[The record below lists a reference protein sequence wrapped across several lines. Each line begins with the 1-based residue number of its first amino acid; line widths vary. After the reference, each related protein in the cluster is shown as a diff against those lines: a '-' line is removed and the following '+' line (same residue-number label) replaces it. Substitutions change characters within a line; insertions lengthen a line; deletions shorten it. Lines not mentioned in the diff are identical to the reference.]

1 MPARKEALTF
11 DRHDMASTKRSD
23 ASLSTFNSNLH
34 IEWAPCRR
42 LSNQVASAGQHGAP
56 GRSSP
61 DQMCALDGRGLT
73 LGQTLTSTPP
83 HPSESL
89 RDRRVG
95 VPCIEEAPPPQ
106 TDFCFRLSASGA
118 QNDSVGDGNSEVA
131 EVTEVWV
138 VDFSTLHRV
147 EEEVEGLLGLGLEP
161 ALFKGM
167 TDQLFVNS

>member
-1 MPARKEALTF
+1 VPARKEALTF

-83 HPSESL
+83 PIRQNHCETGEWGFL
-89 RDRRVG
+89 VLKRRR
-95 VPCIEEAPPPQ
+95 PLKPI
-106 TDFCFRLSASGA
+106 
-118 QNDSVGDGNSEVA
+118 SVFG
-131 EVTEVWV
+131 
-138 VDFSTLHRV
+138 
-147 EEEVEGLLGLGLEP
+147 
-161 ALFKGM
+161 
-167 TDQLFVNS
+167 